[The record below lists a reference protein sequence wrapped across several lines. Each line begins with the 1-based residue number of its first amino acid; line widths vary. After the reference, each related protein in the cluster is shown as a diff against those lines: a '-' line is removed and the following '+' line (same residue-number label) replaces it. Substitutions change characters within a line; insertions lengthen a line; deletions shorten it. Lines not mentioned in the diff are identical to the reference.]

1 MVAHILVW
9 SAATAVRMANRY
21 GNIRPCVQR
30 RAVDAIAAPEIGAG
44 VREIG
49 NQIETVVESRKVN

>member
-1 MVAHILVW
+1 MFSTSPRLRWRRRIW
-9 SAATAVRMANRY
+9 SDY
-21 GNIRPCVQR
+21 HIRPEVQR
-30 RAVDAIAAPEIGAG
+30 RAVDAVATPEIGAG